1 MINVNDTDI
10 KVKDDTNLLYFTIPI
25 VILMVICS
33 SIGIL
38 NQSLYSKQALDW
50 LLQTIG
56 QDISNIF
63 CVAPIL
69 LISAFF
75 ASKGNR
81 NAKIIWIGTMITNIY
96 SYVIYCFDV
105 YFNCLFHVYC
115 LILGLSIFSAIN
127 FFIKNIN
134 EEFKNWFTEKA
145 PTKIIGIFIFLLAF
159 VFSIMWLS
167 DSLPKAL
174 TNTVP
179 ESIIKDDLITNP
191 VQALDFSFYI
201 PLMFISSFMVIKKKA
216 LGYLLAPMMLVFDG
230 LTAINIISLMVVTM
244 QKTGAN
250 NLPQIIIF
258 SILTCACIVFLYLFL
273 KNISGSSQN
282 TKSLK

>member
-1 MINVNDTDI
+1 MNNTSI
-10 KVKDDTNLLYFTIPI
+10 KVKDDTSLLYFTIPI
-25 VILMVICS
+25 VILMVVCS
-33 SIGIL
+33 SIRIL
-38 NQSLYSKQALDW
+38 NQELYSKQTVDW
-50 LLQTIG
+50 LSQTIG

-96 SYVIYCFDV
+96 SYFMYCFAV

-115 LILGLSIFSAIN
+115 LILGLSIFSVIN

-134 EEFKNWFTEKA
+134 EDFKNWFTEKV
-145 PTKIIGIFIFLLAF
+145 PTKIIGIFIFIVAF
-159 VFSIMWLS
+159 MFSIMWLS
-167 DSLPKAL
+167 DSLPGAL

-179 ESIIKDDLITNP
+179 ESIIKDNLITNP

-201 PLMFISSFMVIKKKA
+201 PLMFISSFMVIGKKNF
-216 LGYLLAPMMLVFDG
+216 GYLLAPMMLIFDG
-230 LTAINIISLMVVTM
+230 LTAINITSLMVVIM
-244 QKTGAN
+244 QKTGSN
-250 NLPQIIIF
+250 NVPQIIIF
-258 SILTCACIVFLYLFL
+258 SILACGCICFLYLFL
-273 KNISGSSQN
+273 KNISESSQN
-282 TKSLK
+282 SKSLK

>member
-1 MINVNDTDI
+1 MINVNYTGI
-10 KVKDDTNLLYFTIPI
+10 KVKDDTSLLYFTIPI
-25 VILMVICS
+25 VILMVMCS

-69 LISAFF
+69 IISAFF

-96 SYVIYCFDV
+96 SYVIYCFAV
-105 YFNCLFHVYC
+105 YFNSLFHVYC
-115 LILGLSIFSAIN
+115 LILGLSIFSAIS
-127 FFIKNIN
+127 FFINNIN
-134 EEFKNWFTEKA
+134 EDFKSWFTEKA
-145 PTKIIGIFIFLLAF
+145 PTKIIGIFIFIIAF

-174 TNTVP
+174 TNTIP

-230 LTAINIISLMVVTM
+230 LTAINIISLMAVTM

-258 SILTCACIVFLYLFL
+258 SILALVCIWFLYLFL
-273 KNISGSSQN
+273 KNISDSSQN